1 MNKTI
6 LELYSLINDRIL
18 MTPAHQEKIHALA
31 IAKMAVLNALE
42 QQTQKDIVTLL
53 DVYTS
58 IDGERQTLHE
68 QLVFEAALELGM
80 KLGRLSVTA

>member
-18 MTPAHQEKIHALA
+18 MPPAHQEKIHALA
-31 IAKMAVLNALE
+31 IAKMAVLNELE

-80 KLGRLSVTA
+80 KLGRLSITA

>member
-1 MNKTI
+1 
-6 LELYSLINDRIL
+6 
-18 MTPAHQEKIHALA
+18 
-31 IAKMAVLNALE
+31 MAVLNELE

-80 KLGRLSVTA
+80 KLGRLSITA